1 MASLAAR
8 DAERVLR
15 FVADAEDLGGDDPF
29 APPVLER
36 LGALVGADWA
46 GYSECDYVRGRSL
59 VLHETPPLHELWDS
73 VDGDLMSRGP
83 LKLRHRAGR
92 FGAARE
98 SALVPRSVLRRTPYY
113 LSVLEPLGVTDAM
126 GVALPPS
133 TLHSKFFTFDRFGG
147 EFGERDTLVL
157 DLLEPHLLRLWRSA
171 RTRRRLQAALAG
183 LDWPAEHSRG
193 VVLLA
198 PDARVDFASP
208 SARRLVRAYFGA
220 THGAELPPEV
230 AGWLD
235 SASPTL
241 ERSLGDRRLT
251 IDRSGDALLLEE
263 THDELGLTAR
273 EREVLGWVARGK
285 TNAEVAEV
293 LWISPTTVRKH
304 LENIYGKLGVR
315 SRTAAV
321 TRFLGV
327 YDAEPAP

>member
-15 FVADAEDLGGDDPF
+15 FVADAGELGGDDPF
-29 APPVLER
+29 APPFLER
-36 LGALVGADWA
+36 LGGLVGADWA
-46 GYSECDYVRGRSL
+46 GYSECDLVRGRSL
-59 VLHETPPLHELWDS
+59 VLHESPRLDELWAS

-126 GVALPPS
+126 CVALPPS
-133 TLHSKFFTFDRFGG
+133 TLHSKLFTFDRFGG
-147 EFGERDTLVL
+147 EFGERETQVL
-157 DLLEPHLLRLWRSA
+157 DLLEPHLRHLWRSA
-171 RTRRRLQAALAG
+171 RTRRRLSAALAA
-183 LDWPAEHSRG
+183 LDRPAERSRG
-193 VVLLA
+193 VVILA
-198 PDARVDFASP
+198 PIGRVDFASS
-208 SARRLVRAYFGA
+208 SARRLVRTYFGA
-220 THGAELPPEV
+220 THGAALPPEV
-230 AGWLD
+230 VAWLETGR
-235 SASPTL
+235 PTL

-251 IDRSGDALLLEE
+251 IDRAGDALLLEE
-263 THDELGLTAR
+263 THDALGLTAR

-304 LENIYGKLGVR
+304 LEHIYAKLGVR

-327 YDAEPAP
+327 LDVEGY

>member
-36 LGALVGADWA
+36 LGGLVGADWA

-59 VLHETPPLHELWDS
+59 VQHEYPALEELWDRADAALLLQS
-73 VDGDLMSRGP
+73 P
-83 LKLRHRAGR
+83 LKRRHLSGR
-92 FGAARE
+92 FGAMRQ
-98 SALVPRSVLRRTPYY
+98 SALVPKSALERMPFHAR
-113 LSVLEPLGVTDAM
+113 VLEPLGLTDLM
-126 GVALPPS
+126 TVGLPPS
-133 TLHSKFFTFDRFGG
+133 TLHSKVLAFDRCGG

-157 DLLEPHLLRLWRSA
+157 DLLQPHLLRLWRSA
-171 RTRRRLQAALAG
+171 RTRRRLQAALEG

-208 SARRLVRAYFGA
+208 SARRLVRTYFGA
-220 THGAELPPEV
+220 AHGAELPPEV

-273 EREVLGWVARGK
+273 EREVLGWVARGR

-321 TRFLGV
+321 PRFLGV